1 MRKFDLVVLGTGP
14 SGSRVAKG
22 CAEAGWNVA
31 IVESREFGGT
41 CALRGCNPK
50 KVLVRA
56 AELVDWSRRA
66 EGHLIRSTS
75 PRIDWSELI
84 AFKNTFTDPVKEKSE
99 ASFQKRGVAT
109 FQGQGIFLDT
119 NTIAVSDHKLQAD
132 HFVIAVGSRPRS
144 LSVPGEDLVTTS
156 DEFLDLP
163 SLPRRILFVG
173 GGYISFEFA
182 HVARRCDRDV
192 TIITQGDRPLR
203 AFDEDIVAKLVD
215 HTREIGIEFCAQ
227 TKLVSIGRRGESL
240 EVSIEGVDGRRTI
253 EMDLVVHGA
262 GRIPNLDGMNL
273 SNAEIESSERGVRVN
288 EFLQSTSNP
297 NVFACGDCADSGE
310 MALTPPAN
318 QQGRTIVQN
327 LVAGELKHLPDYG
340 IVPAA
345 VFTIPSLA
353 SIGLTESEARSQ
365 HMDIDV
371 RTGDMSDWGSVRKVC
386 GSAASFKLLVD
397 NATDRIIGAHL
408 FGPHAAE
415 TINLF
420 ALAMKFGL
428 TATDI
433 KSTLFTFPT
442 FSADV
447 RSMI

>member
-22 CAEAGWNVA
+22 CAEAGWNIA

-56 AELVDWSRRA
+56 AELVDWARRA
-66 EGHLIRSTS
+66 EGRLIRSTN
-75 PRIDWSELI
+75 PHIDWADLI

-99 ASFQKRGVAT
+99 ASFKKRGIAT
-109 FQGQGIFLDT
+109 FQGRSRFLDA
-119 NTIAVSDHKLQAD
+119 NSIAVGDHHLTAN

-144 LSVPGEDLVTTS
+144 LDLPGEELITTS

-163 SLPRRILFVG
+163 VLPRRILFVG

-182 HVARRCDRDV
+182 HVARCCDHEI
-192 TIITQGDRPLR
+192 TIITRGDRPLR
-203 AFDEDIVAKLVD
+203 AFDKDLVARLVD
-215 HTREIGIEFCAQ
+215 HSRDIGIEFHAH
-227 TKLVSIGRRGESL
+227 TDLRSVTRRGETL
-240 EVSIEGVDGRRTI
+240 EVSVGNANGERTI
-253 EMDLVVHGA
+253 ETDLVVHGA
-262 GRIPNLDGMNL
+262 GRVPHLDGMNL
-273 SNAEIESSERGVRVN
+273 CNAGIESSARGVRVN
-288 EFLQSTSNP
+288 EFLQSVSNP
-297 NVFACGDCADSGE
+297 HVFACGDCADSGAK
-310 MALTPPAN
+310 ALTPPAN

-327 LVAGELKHLPDYG
+327 LVAGELKHRPDYG

-345 VFTIPSLA
+345 VFTIPPLA
-353 SIGLTESEARSQ
+353 SIGLTEAEARSRQ
-365 HMDIDV
+365 MDIDV
-371 RTGDMSDWGSVRKVC
+371 RAGDMSDWGSVRKVC
-386 GSAASFKLLVD
+386 GAAASFKLIICNV
-397 NATDRIIGAHL
+397 TDRIVGAHL

-447 RSMI
+447 RTMI